1 MTLTTQNLSSVSD
14 LFWDFD
20 IPENPTLKGLHKFIR
35 VLGGSVNRRD
45 YIQGGGYKPYRML

>member
-1 MTLTTQNLSSVSD
+1 MTLTTQNLSSASD

-45 YIQGGGYKPYRML
+45 YIQGGG